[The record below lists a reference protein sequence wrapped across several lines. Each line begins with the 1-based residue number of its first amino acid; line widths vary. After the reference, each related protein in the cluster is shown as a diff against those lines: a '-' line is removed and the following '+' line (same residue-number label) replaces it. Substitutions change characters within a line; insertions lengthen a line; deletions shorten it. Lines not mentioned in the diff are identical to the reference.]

1 VHGVDTRV
9 LAAGTAARVGDTQH
23 PQPIFAIAPLRRVGI
38 AGLAG
43 ADLALVAARIGDPGN
58 AGTLIRSAAAAGAQ
72 VIVLGEGS
80 VDAYNPKVVR
90 ASAGACFA
98 VRIVEGC
105 AAVEIVA
112 TLRTQGVTCLGAAA
126 SGGRAPEEFDL
137 RAPTAFVVGN
147 ETHGLERGL
156 TFDGAVTLPMDAG
169 ESLNAAMAGTALL
182 FEAARQRRMQS

>member
-1 VHGVDTRV
+1 M
-9 LAAGTAARVGDTQH
+9 AARVGDTQH
-23 PQPIFAIAPLRRVGI
+23 PQPIFAIAPLRRI
-38 AGLAG
+38 GLAG
-43 ADLALVAARIGDPGN
+43 LEGVDLALVAVRIGDPGN

-72 VIVLGEGS
+72 VILLGEGS

-105 AAVEIVA
+105 AAVDILA

-126 SGGRAPEEFDL
+126 SGGAAPESFEL
-137 RAPTAFVVGN
+137 GAPTAFVVGN
-147 ETHGLERGL
+147 ETAGLDPAL
-156 TFDGAVTLPMDAG
+156 SLDAIVTLPMAAG

-182 FEAARQRRMQS
+182 FEAARQRRETR